1 MGPHPAVAAVR
12 LAVRQALA
20 RQPADRLAQVACS
33 GGPDSVALAAALAF
47 EARAADRPAGLVTV
61 DHGLQPDSAARAA
74 AVVELGRRLGLHPVL
89 RLAVRVDGP
98 GGPEAAARTAR
109 YAALRPL

>member
-20 RQPADRLAQVACS
+20 RQPADRLAYVACS
-33 GGPDSVALAAALAF
+33 GGADSMALAAALAF
-47 EARAADRPAGLVTV
+47 EA
-61 DHGLQPDSAARAA
+61 QAA
-74 AVVELGRRLGLHPVL
+74 ALVEFGRRLGLDPVL

-109 YAALRPL
+109 YAALRPLTEHGLVLLGHTADDQAETVLL